1 MHLPNSVSDQLAL
14 IKQHLM
20 VTSIR
25 LLLHGSC
32 WLVLPNLASLR
43 VERRFPLFLGSSL
56 LLHLEMIV
64 VGVSAQLLLL
74 YLGCRIQI
82 V

>member
-1 MHLPNSVSDQLAL
+1 
-14 IKQHLM
+14 
-20 VTSIR
+20 
-25 LLLHGSC
+25 
-32 WLVLPNLASLR
+32 
-43 VERRFPLFLGSSL
+43 LFLGSSL